1 MGYRPALD
9 GLRAVAVTAV
19 IAFHYLQHRFPFTGG
34 WLGVD
39 LFFIL
44 SGFLITRLMI
54 EEWRARASVDL
65 RAFYRRRAARLL
77 PALYVVLA
85 VVVLLSLTLSPFDG
99 VGYDLKVVLGA
110 IVYAQNWFWA
120 VGHLNGVVTVTWSL
134 SLEEQF
140 YITWALLFVVGYR
153 RLGRR
158 GLARALVA
166 LMGVLYVEIALRAM
180 RGGDTT
186 PLYTLPDGQGMV
198 FLLMGCV
205 LALEV
210 PLDRLNEWKWVK
222 PAALLSFV
230 LISPILATYYEGRP
244 SFYKGLM
251 LVIAAAMA
259 LIILA
264 ALQDGLFARVLSLR
278 LPVYIGRLSYGL
290 YLWHVPVEFT
300 VAKVLHEDIHAVT
313 VIVVSS
319 IATVG
324 IAALSYRYVET
335 PLRQRLGRRRVPSAV
350 AAPATASWSSVAAK
364 TPKS

>member
-1 MGYRPALD
+1 
-9 GLRAVAVTAV
+9 VAAV
-19 IAFHYLQHRFPFTGG
+19 IAFHYLKHRAPFTGG

-44 SGFLITRLMI
+44 SGFLITRLMV
-54 EEWRARASVDL
+54 EEWRARGGLDL

-77 PALYVVLA
+77 PALYLLLA
-85 VVVLLSLTLSPFDG
+85 VVVVLSLTLSPFDG
-99 VGYDLKVVLGA
+99 VRYDLKVVLGA

-140 YITWALLFVVGYR
+140 YVAWALLFVVGYR

-166 LMGVLYVEIALRAM
+166 VIGVLYVEIALRAT

-198 FLLMGCV
+198 FLLVGCV
-205 LALEV
+205 LALQV
-210 PLDRLNEWKWVK
+210 PLDRLNGWKWVK
-222 PAALLSFV
+222 PAAFFSFV
-230 LISPILATYYEGRP
+230 LISPILATYYEGRL

-251 LVIAAAMA
+251 LVVAAAMA

-264 ALQDGLFARVLSLR
+264 ALQDGWFARALSLR
-278 LPVYIGRLSYGL
+278 VPVYIGRLSYGL

-300 VAKVLHEDIHAVT
+300 VAKVLHEDIHAVA
-313 VIVVSS
+313 VVVVST

-335 PLRQRLGRRRVPSAV
+335 PLRLRLGRRRVRSPGAVSATATWSAV
-350 AAPATASWSSVAAK
+350 AVEA
-364 TPKS
+364 PKS